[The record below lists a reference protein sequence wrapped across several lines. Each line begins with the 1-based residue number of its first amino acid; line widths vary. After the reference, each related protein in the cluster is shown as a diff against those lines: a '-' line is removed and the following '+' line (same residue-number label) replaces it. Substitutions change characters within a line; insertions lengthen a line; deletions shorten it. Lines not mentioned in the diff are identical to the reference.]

1 MKLTQQEVKQ
11 LTPAGIKLA
20 REFLSD
26 AREGKTTELPA
37 GLLTDSMYAQDVA
50 VPCYVEKR
58 TFANRREA
66 GEYLSKALLPLGI
79 GYVNENYPLW
89 SWIGMFFFDC
99 LVNRDEN
106 RQFKMGRLPDQAF
119 IFDPIEMDTLFAS
132 FNRLMIAWQAFE
144 QHGDLH
150 AAWMLDLSVVDVP
163 DIVDRIIRSRPRF
176 SSNGIVKLV
185 GLLYIDPKTGRP
197 KRNVAGHGAVGGVRR
212 LNNVLD
218 QLYMT
223 YDVYGMRAEQ
233 LLALLPEEFKRFNA
247 AAGSA
252 RN

>member
-1 MKLTQQEVKQ
+1 MTQQTVKQ

-20 REFLSD
+20 REFLRD
-26 AREGKTTELPA
+26 VREGKTAELPE
-37 GLLTDSMYAQDVA
+37 GLLSDSEYARDVA
-50 VPCYVEKR
+50 VPCSVKKR
-58 TFANRREA
+58 TFANRRDA
-66 GEYLSKALLPLGI
+66 GEYLSRTLSPLGI
-79 GYVNENYPLW
+79 GYINGNYSLW

-99 LVNRDEN
+99 LVDRDDN
-106 RQFKMGRLPDQAF
+106 GQFKIGRLPDQAF
-119 IFDPIEMDTLFAS
+119 VFDASEMDTLFAS
-132 FNRLMIAWQAFE
+132 FNRLMIAWETFE
-144 QHGDLH
+144 HHGDLH
-150 AAWMLDLSVVDVP
+150 ADWMLDLSVVDVP

-185 GLLYIDPKTGRP
+185 GLLYINPETGRP

-212 LNNVLD
+212 LNDVLD

-233 LLALLPEEFKRFNA
+233 LLAMLPDEFKRFNPT
-247 AAGSA
+247 AGSA